1 MLRGTPEAPLPSP
14 IRALPYRRWA
24 SRFLGG
30 TVLLQGH
37 LAEPW
42 SWPLTGEPVELPA
55 GPVEVSFTFAGGP
68 VLTVPRVELRLPF
81 VRTFDGDGLRLD
93 AVEDLLD
100 VLHDLRMSAVVH
112 TDQDLL
118 VRTQPGLEGV
128 IPAGG
133 TVRAEVRTGGPPEAP
148 ILEGPLSVTVGG
160 AGVRLGLSRARWLVA
175 LADLRIR
182 SATLHPDGAVHLDGG
197 AASLMDRAVGR
208 GLQHASSTLSE
219 LVRRSPK
226 FARVRSFLRPVP
238 S

>member
-30 TVLLQGH
+30 VVRLKGH
-37 LAEPW
+37 LPTAVA
-42 SWPLTGEPVELPA
+42 WPVATPPLDLPA
-55 GPVEVSFTFAGGP
+55 GPVEVRFAFTGRPELAVAWVE
-68 VLTVPRVELRLPF
+68 VLTPTPLRVAEP
-81 VRTFDGDGLRLD
+81 TSLD
-93 AVEDLLD
+93 AVEGLLD
-100 VLHDLRMSAVVH
+100 RLHDLEMSAEVH

-133 TVRAEVRTGGPPEAP
+133 TVRVAVHTEGPPQAP
-148 ILEGPLSVTVGG
+148 ILQGPLSVTVGG

-182 SATLHPDGAVHLDGG
+182 SATLHPDGAVHLESG
-197 AASLMDRAVGR
+197 ATGLVDRAMGR
-208 GLQHASSTLSE
+208 GLQHASTALSE

-238 S
+238 G